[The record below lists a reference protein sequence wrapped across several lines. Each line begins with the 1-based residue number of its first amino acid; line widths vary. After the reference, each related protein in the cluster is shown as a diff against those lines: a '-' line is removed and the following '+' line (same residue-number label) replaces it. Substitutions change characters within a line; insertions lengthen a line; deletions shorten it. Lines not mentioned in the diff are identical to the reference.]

1 MVFPSAIRTAGSPKG
16 NFVLLFERYM
26 PTRER
31 ANVVWKTTVVR
42 KIGPVCCISYACMSE
57 NTESVTLRSKY
68 EENDFQETSR
78 QNAAMMLAI
87 QETSCCGAV
96 MTLESKFTFT
106 SFDKET
112 VLSFIPCHSIRCT
125 LLLSTNTLFSV
136 QDHWIKTISFSWL
149 EGRIQGEH
157 MTICV
162 NYCIQGWISVVRTD
176 I

>member
-1 MVFPSAIRTAGSPKG
+1 MVSPSAIRTAGSPKG

-31 ANVVWKTTVVR
+31 ANVIWRSTMVR
-42 KIGPVCCISYACMSE
+42 KIGSVCCISYACMSE
-57 NTESVTLRSKY
+57 NTEQVTLRSKY

-78 QNAAMMLAI
+78 RNEEWRLRNKRLHDLAKNEAWI
-87 QETSCCGAV
+87 KIV
-96 MTLESKFTFT
+96 FL

-112 VLSFIPCHSIRCT
+112 VFSFIPCHSVRCI
-125 LLLSTNTLFSV
+125 LLLSIYTLFSV